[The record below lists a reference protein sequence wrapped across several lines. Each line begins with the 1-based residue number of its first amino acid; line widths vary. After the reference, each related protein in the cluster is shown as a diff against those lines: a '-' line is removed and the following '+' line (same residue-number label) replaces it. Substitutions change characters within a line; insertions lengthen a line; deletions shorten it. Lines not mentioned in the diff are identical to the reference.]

1 MYPTN
6 WFDLPTV
13 DLSRAVTFYEAMLG
27 TTLRRYPEGE
37 SGLPMAVFPYEM
49 GYPSGCLV
57 QNPKLSPP
65 KDGTGAVLYFD
76 TRSAPGGLDACVQR
90 AAAAGAVVINARIDI
105 GEHGVIAHLKD
116 SEGNLIGLHAYP
128 ASA

>member
-1 MYPTN
+1 
-6 WFDLPTV
+6 
-13 DLSRAVTFYEAMLG
+13 
-27 TTLRRYPEGE
+27 
-37 SGLPMAVFPYEM
+37 
-49 GYPSGCLV
+49 V